1 MAYIISYVMPA
12 IAWLARLFFPS
23 LAVPVLIPTRF
34 LRGVFFK
41 LMSGTYRLYIIPE
54 EGHWAK
60 AKT

>member
-1 MAYIISYVMPA
+1 MPA